1 MKLFITN
8 KNDFESIFDSLD
20 STTYSTKVIHQD
32 AYNKLFRSINIDNSI
47 PLTLTPSYDE
57 NGVVILDFQTKKD
70 DIYYY
75 TYNGTA
81 K

>member
-57 NGVVILDFQTKKD
+57 QGVAILDFQTKKD

-75 TYNGTA
+75 TFNGTA

>member
-8 KNDFESIFDSLD
+8 KNEFESFFDSLNND
-20 STTYSTKVIHQD
+20 TFSTKVIHQD

-57 NGVVILDFQTKKD
+57 HGVVILDFQTKKD